1 MKNGEAMR
9 ITDVKMEKFYIE
21 MTEPFKV
28 AFTEVTHSVS
38 LLIKIETDEGICGYG
53 EAAPFAPV
61 TGETADG
68 CAEVLRMFRAGLI
81 GMNPLDI
88 EKIHVMMDS
97 IVHGNGSAKCAVDIA
112 LHDIKGKVMGQPLY
126 RVLGGYQKEV
136 QNDITIGIKEP
147 ERMAEEAEE
156 YVKNQGYGILKI
168 KAGIDVDED
177 LRALSLIRQ
186 AVGWDVRLRVD
197 ANQGYTLSQ
206 AIRALEGMKKSGVE
220 AVEQCLPDWD
230 IDGAAELKRKV
241 GGIQLML
248 DESIHTVKDAA
259 RACKANAADIFN
271 IKLMKCGGLY
281 RGGQIST
288 LAENFG
294 ITCMVGCMMETK
306 IAITAGLSL
315 VASRKNITEADC
327 DSFLYYK
334 DAENGMPGGFT
345 RNGDIFRLSDE
356 PGLGLKISF

>member
-1 MKNGEAMR
+1 MK
-9 ITDVKMEKFYIE
+9 ITDVKIEKFSIE
-21 MTEPFKV
+21 LTEPLKV
-28 AFTEVTHSVS
+28 AFAEVAHSVS
-38 LLIKIETDEGICGYG
+38 LLIKVQTDEGICGYG

-68 CAEVLRMFRAGLI
+68 CAEVLGMFRTGLI
-81 GMNPLDI
+81 GMNPLEI
-88 EKIHVMMDS
+88 EKIHQMMDGV
-97 IVHGNGSAKCAVDIA
+97 VHGNGSAKCAVDIA
-112 LHDIKGKVMGQPLY
+112 LYDIMRKVMEQPLY
-126 RVLGGYQKEV
+126 RVLGGWQSVV
-136 QNDITIGIKEP
+136 QNDVTIGIGDP
-147 ERMAEEAEE
+147 EKMAQAAGR
-156 YVKNQGYGILKI
+156 YVHEQGYRILKI
-168 KAGIDVDED
+168 KAGIDPAED
-177 LRALSLIRQ
+177 IRALTLIRQ
-186 AVGWDVRLRVD
+186 AVGPNVRLRVD
-197 ANQGYTLSQ
+197 ANQGYTVSK
-206 AIRALEGMKKSGVE
+206 AIYALEEMKKLGIE

-230 IDGAAELKRKV
+230 LEGARELKEKV
-241 GGIQLML
+241 SGIQLML

-259 RACKANAADIFN
+259 RAAKMKAADIFN

-281 RGGQIST
+281 RGSQICT

-334 DAENGMPGGFT
+334 DADNGMPGGFT
-345 RNGDIFRLSDE
+345 RNGDMFRLSEE